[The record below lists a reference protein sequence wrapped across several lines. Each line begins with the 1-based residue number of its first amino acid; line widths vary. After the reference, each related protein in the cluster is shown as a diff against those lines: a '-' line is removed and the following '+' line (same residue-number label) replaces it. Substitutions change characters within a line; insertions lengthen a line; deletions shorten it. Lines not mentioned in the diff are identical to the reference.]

1 MRPDQKSSLFLIVD
15 IYLLYSTMFSSHYLL
30 SEVFLTVQA
39 LFIVMDVIFD
49 SWLVRRPQ
57 KPRYN

>member
-39 LFIVMDVIFD
+39 LFIVMDVIFY
-49 SWLVRRPQ
+49 SRLVRRPQ
-57 KPRYN
+57 KSRYN